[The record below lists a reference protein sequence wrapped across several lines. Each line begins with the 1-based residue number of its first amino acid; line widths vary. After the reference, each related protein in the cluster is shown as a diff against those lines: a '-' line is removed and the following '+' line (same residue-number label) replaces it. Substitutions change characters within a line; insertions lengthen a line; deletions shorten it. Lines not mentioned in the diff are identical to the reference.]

1 MEGAGWLPW
10 PPWDDPSRLRVV
22 RCVVC
27 LSGSDRHRPDC
38 RCRRDETMIHENH
51 HRHAHADEP
60 GARPTIAGAEV
71 RPMSERLR
79 QRCPL
84 VYPDVGHD
92 TASCTERAARLSE
105 RVDRQRW
112 LLLVAATANR
122 TLTMRLRRGSRNR
135 ASVCRPLIIACRAV
149 APDQTALL
157 CLMSYIA
164 PGGVLLFPVPAEVVS
179 PRGAIK

>member
-1 MEGAGWLPW
+1 MLRTPPTQGGVPAVEGAGWLPW

-105 RVDRQRW
+105 RVDR
-112 LLLVAATANR
+112 
-122 TLTMRLRRGSRNR
+122 